1 MRSIFMKGVV
11 VFLIFMFAAP
21 AAHALDENRLRAF
34 LDGADYWNVRLSPDG
49 THLSL
54 ITKQDDRNML
64 VILDLETMEPT
75 ASVKYTEATD
85 MEIAAAE
92 WINKDLVRYHI
103 TRKFAMWEQSFFHP
117 DVFLLSPDGK
127 TNVRIWSTQGNFEN
141 NSPGS
146 SVRGDVTR
154 GFPIFLADHPENEH
168 EQLIY
173 VRSFERRDGAGRG
186 GIYRLDLRSGD
197 TRQHAKLPHFTDGV
211 ISSEDAQVFVAT
223 TNNREAERGVM
234 ITRNRVDW
242 VPLEH
247 DLDHLSKEFQPF
259 EIKGDYLYAR
269 AQESEAI
276 DAGTHL
282 IRYNLETN
290 EWQDVYELG
299 FASIDDIAIG
309 DDGELD
315 RVQWIDRGLK
325 LDILDN
331 GDKVSQVV
339 AAFSR
344 SYEGFDVSAVSVT
357 DDEDKMLIHVRS
369 GAHAGEYFLFDF
381 ETKKAKFLL
390 ASQERIDGNELSELE
405 DATFVASD
413 GVQIPGWFLPVS
425 GMELPPLVVY
435 IHGGPHGPYNAWGF
449 NARWHLLN
457 EMGYAVYAP
466 NFRGSGGYGPNF
478 EYAGYGQWGSRMI
491 DDMYEGVQALIDAGR
506 VNPDRVCVYGGSYG
520 GYASTQSLVRHNDF
534 YKCGVIIAGVFDLK
548 TMMKLTDIADSYLGD
563 DYMAKAI
570 GATDEKIREFSP
582 MQNIDKINAPMLIH
596 HGMVD
601 ERTPFK
607 DAVLFVDALKEQ
619 NKRFEYK
626 WYAKVGHG
634 NRKMENRFD
643 EWQRIEAFLSEN
655 L

>member
-1 MRSIFMKGVV
+1 MKHFFKYVAV
-11 VFLIFMFAAP
+11 VFLLSLVSIP
-21 AAHALDENRLRAF
+21 AYAIDEDRLRVF

-49 THLSL
+49 KHVSL
-54 ITKQDDRNML
+54 ITKQDDRNTL
-64 VILDLETMEPT
+64 VVMDLETMQPI
-75 ASVKYTEATD
+75 AAVKYTEATD

-92 WINKDLVRYHI
+92 WINKDLLRYHI
-103 TRKFAMWEQSFFHP
+103 TRKFAMWEQEFFHP
-117 DVFLLSPDGK
+117 DVFLLTPDGK
-127 TNVRIWSTQGNFEN
+127 KNTRIWSIEGNFET
-141 NSPGS
+141 NSPGAQNK
-146 SVRGDVTR
+146 GDRTR
-154 GFPIFLADHPENEH
+154 GFPFFLTEHPDNED

-186 GIYRLDLRSGD
+186 GIYRLNLKSGN
-197 TRQHAKLPHFTDGV
+197 TREYAKVPHFTDGV

-223 TNNREAERGVM
+223 ITDREAERGVL
-234 ITRNRVDW
+234 ISHNRVDW

-247 DLDHLSKEFQPF
+247 NLGHLSKEFQPF

-282 IRYNLETN
+282 IRYNIATK
-290 EWQDVYELG
+290 EWEDVYKLG
-299 FASIDDIAIG
+299 FASVEEVAIG
-309 DDGELD
+309 DDGE
-315 RVQWIDRGLK
+315 IDRIQYINRELK
-325 LDILDN
+325 LSVLDKS
-331 GDKVSQVV
+331 DKVSQVI

-357 DDEDKMLIHVRS
+357 DEEDKMLIHVRS

-381 ETKKAKFLL
+381 ATKQAKFLL
-390 ASQERIDGNELSELE
+390 AAQERIDGNELSELE
-405 DATFVASD
+405 DATFTASD
-413 GVQIPGWFLPVS
+413 GVTIPGWFQAPR
-425 GMELPPLVVY
+425 GQELPPLVVY

-449 NARWHLLN
+449 NPRWHLLN

-491 DDMYEGVQALIDAGR
+491 DDMYEGVQALIERGK

-563 DYMAKAI
+563 DFMAKAI

-582 MQNIDKINAPMLIH
+582 MQNIDKIKAPMLIH
-596 HGMVD
+596 HGEVD

-607 DAVLFVDALKEQ
+607 DAVLFVDALKEK

-626 WYAKVGHG
+626 WYPKEGHG
-634 NRKMENRFD
+634 NRKMENRID
-643 EWQRIEAFLSEN
+643 EWQRIQAFLGEN

>member
-1 MRSIFMKGVV
+1 MKHFFKYVAV
-11 VFLIFMFAAP
+11 VFLLSLVSIP
-21 AAHALDENRLRAF
+21 AYAIDEDRLRVF

-49 THLSL
+49 KHVSL
-54 ITKQDDRNML
+54 ITKQDDRNTL
-64 VILDLETMEPT
+64 VVMDLETMQPT
-75 ASVKYTEATD
+75 AAVKYTEATD

-92 WINKDLVRYHI
+92 WINKDLLRYHI
-103 TRKFAMWEQSFFHP
+103 TRKFAMWEQEFFHP
-117 DVFLLSPDGK
+117 DVFLLTPDGK
-127 TNVRIWSTQGNFEN
+127 KNTRIWSIEGNFET
-141 NSPGS
+141 NSPGAQNK
-146 SVRGDVTR
+146 GDRTR
-154 GFPIFLADHPENEH
+154 GFPFFLTEHPDNED

-186 GIYRLDLRSGD
+186 GIYRLNLKSGN
-197 TRQHAKLPHFTDGV
+197 TREYAKVPHFTDGV

-223 TNNREAERGVM
+223 ITDREAERGVL
-234 ITRNRVDW
+234 ISHNRVDW
-242 VPLEH
+242 IPLEH
-247 DLDHLSKEFQPF
+247 NLGHLSKEFQPF
-259 EIKGDYLYAR
+259 EVKGDYLYAR

-282 IRYNLETN
+282 IRYNIATD
-290 EWQDVYELG
+290 EWEDVYKLG
-299 FASIDDIAIG
+299 FASIENVAIG
-309 DDGELD
+309 DDGE
-315 RVQWIDRGLK
+315 IDRIQYINRELK
-325 LDILDN
+325 LSVLDKS
-331 GDKVSQVV
+331 DKVSQVI

-357 DDEDKMLIHVRS
+357 DEEDKMLIHVRS

-381 ETKKAKFLL
+381 ATKQAKFLL
-390 ASQERIDGNELSELE
+390 AAQERIDGNELSELE
-405 DATFVASD
+405 DATFTASD
-413 GVQIPGWFLPVS
+413 GVTIPGWFQAPR
-425 GMELPPLVVY
+425 GQELPPLVVY

-449 NARWHLLN
+449 NPRWHLLN

-491 DDMYEGVQALIDAGR
+491 DDMYEGVQALIERGK

-563 DYMAKAI
+563 DFMAKAI

-582 MQNIDKINAPMLIH
+582 MQNIDKIKAPMLIH
-596 HGMVD
+596 HGEVD

-607 DAVLFVDALKEQ
+607 DAVLFVDALKEK

-626 WYAKVGHG
+626 WYPKEGHG
-634 NRKMENRFD
+634 NRKMENRID
-643 EWQRIEAFLSEN
+643 EWQRIQAFLGEN

>member
-1 MRSIFMKGVV
+1 M
-11 VFLIFMFAAP
+11 
-21 AAHALDENRLRAF
+21 
-34 LDGADYWNVRLSPDG
+34 SPDG
-49 THLSL
+49 KHIAL
-54 ITKQDDRNML
+54 ITKQDDRNTL
-64 VILDLETMEPT
+64 VIMDLETMQPT

-85 MEIAAAE
+85 MEIAAAR
-92 WINKDLVRYHI
+92 WVTNDLVGYNI
-103 TRKFAMWEQSFFHP
+103 TRKFAQWEEARFHP
-117 DVFLLSPDGK
+117 DWFVITVDGK
-127 TNVRIWSTQGNFEN
+127 RNDRVWGILGNYEDN
-141 NSPGS
+141 ARMKGK
-146 SVRGDVTR
+146 VTR
-154 GFPIFLADHPENEH
+154 GFPIYLTEHPTNED
-168 EQLIY
+168 EVLLY

-186 GIYRLDLRSGD
+186 GIYRMNLDNAN
-197 TRQHAKLPHFTDGV
+197 TREYAKVPHFTDNV

-223 TNNREAERGVM
+223 TLNREAERGVM
-234 ITRNRVDW
+234 ITHNKVDW
-242 VPLEH
+242 IPLEH

-282 IRYNLETN
+282 IRYNIATA
-290 EWQDVYELG
+290 EWEDVYELG
-299 FASIDDIAIG
+299 FASVEEVAIG
-309 DDGELD
+309 DDGEVD
-315 RVQWIDRGLK
+315 RIQWIDRELK
-325 LDILDN
+325 LEVLDK
-331 GDKVSQVV
+331 GDKVSQVI

-344 SYEGFDVSAVSVT
+344 SYEGFRVSAVSVT
-357 DDEDKMLIHVRS
+357 DDKDKILIHVRS

-381 ETKKAKFLL
+381 ATKKAKFLL
-390 ASQERIDGNELSELE
+390 AAQERIDGNALSELE
-405 DATFVASD
+405 DATFTASD
-413 GVQIPGWFLPVS
+413 GVTIPGWFQAPKDQ
-425 GMELPPLVVY
+425 ELPPLVVY

-449 NARWHLLN
+449 NPRWHLIN

-491 DDMYEGVQALIDAGR
+491 DDMYEGVQALIDAGK

-520 GYASTQSLVRHNDF
+520 GYASTQSLVRYNEF
-534 YKCGVIIAGVFDLK
+534 YKCGVIIAGVFDLE
-548 TMMKLTDIADSYLGD
+548 TMMKLTDIADSYMGD
-563 DYMAKAI
+563 DFMAKAI

-582 MQNIDKINAPMLIH
+582 MQNIDKIKAPMLIH

-626 WYAKVGHG
+626 WYAKEGHG
-634 NRKMENRFD
+634 NRKMENRID
-643 EWQRIEAFLSEN
+643 EWQRIQAFLGEN